1 VNVSMAI
8 VTDCM
13 KTLYKNNYKE
23 NSKVNTEVGMFVLTG
38 FCSSV
43 FQLDYRS
50 AVRELDGLKD
60 ENEILRRK

>member
-1 VNVSMAI
+1 
-8 VTDCM
+8 
-13 KTLYKNNYKE
+13 
-23 NSKVNTEVGMFVLTG
+23 MFVLTV
-38 FCSSV
+38 FSSSV

>member
-1 VNVSMAI
+1 MAM
-8 VTDCM
+8 VTDYR
-13 KTLYKNNYKE
+13 KNLYKNHY
-23 NSKVNTEVGMFVLTG
+23 KVNSEVGMFVLTV
-38 FCSSV
+38 FSSSV

>member
-1 VNVSMAI
+1 M
-8 VTDCM
+8 VTDYR
-13 KTLYKNNYKE
+13 KDLYKKNYKV
-23 NSKVNTEVGMFVLTG
+23 NSEVGMFVLTV
-38 FCSSV
+38 FSSSV